1 MTITYTARVANV
13 RFCSFSKLLV
23 LWKGSIYKLLYK
35 EFLVFSFMYAVLSV
49 AYRFVLM
56 EEQKRYFEKLA
67 LYCNHYANLIPM
79 AFVLGF
85 YVTLVVNRWW
95 SQYTSIP
102 LPDRLMC
109 VISGNVHGSDERG
122 RMLRRTMMRYAS
134 LSALLI
140 LRSVSTAVFKRFP
153 TMDHV
158 VEAGFM
164 TRDERKKYE
173 SLHSPYNKYWIPCV
187 WFTNLAAKGRK
198 EGRIRDDNALKLL
211 MEELNTFR
219 AKCSLLFHYDW
230 ISIPLVYTQVV
241 TIAVYSFFMTCL
253 IGRQFLDPAQGY
265 AGHDIDLYV
274 PVFTL
279 LQFFFYAGWLK
290 VAEQLINPF
299 GEDDDDFETNRLI
312 DRNFQGCIDCSCD
325 CCIQVS
331 MMAVDD
337 MYQDLPL
344 MEKDRYWNESNPR
357 PPYTAATVFVL
368 QKPSFQ
374 GSTFDMTIS
383 KDDMHF
389 QPMEDIEENLEGG
402 NRHHVPL
409 FSRLLPGGPSP
420 ASFHSNIARSS
431 RPFQLLKRRNSV
443 SSDASMYSCLC
454 QDTQS
459 TVCSCCTYNDHK
471 PLTKIHFLSENSE
484 LERKETEAETN
495 SLNFSEQTSEEK
507 VPDSEFQGFG
517 REVSN
522 CKDGLLDTPI
532 KDGDATLEADPH
544 SLPMI
549 SSINISGEGIPH
561 GGDLVFSYDPHI
573 NQFESSEDH
582 DCRIQSPL
590 VTQPVQKS
598 PDHSYP
604 TMETIPVTFPAK
616 TPGSPLL
623 SCNSNTPLS
632 ADTSFVETCTY
643 RVTYGLQRPVV
654 GGKSEP
660 RLLPLSPAE
669 EEPGEKSEWSRTTKR
684 SLRADGAEDES
695 TPLHISE
702 PLCVNGREPVHS
714 KTPSRL

>member
-35 EFLVFSFMYAVLSV
+35 EFLVFSFMYAVLSL
-49 AYRFVLM
+49 AYRFLLL
-56 EEQKRYFEKLA
+56 EDQKRYFEKLA

-95 SQYTSIP
+95 NQYTSIP

-109 VISGNVHGSDERG
+109 VISGNVHGEDERG

-140 LRSVSTAVFKRFP
+140 LRSVSTAVIKRFP

-164 TRDERKKYE
+164 TRDERKKFE
-173 SLHSPYNKYWIPCV
+173 SLHSPFNKYWIPCV
-187 WFTNLAAKGRK
+187 WFTNLVATGRK
-198 EGRIRDDNALKLL
+198 EGRIKDDSALKLL

-241 TIAVYSFFMTCL
+241 TIAVYSFFLTCL

-265 AGHDIDLYV
+265 TGHDIDLYV

-312 DRNFQGCIDCSCD
+312 DRNF
-325 CCIQVS
+325 QVS

-389 QPMEDIEENLEGG
+389 QPMEEIEENKEEG
-402 NRHHVPL
+402 NSQHAPL
-409 FSRLLPGGPSP
+409 FSHLLPSAPSS
-420 ASFHSNIARSS
+420 ASNLPRSTH
-431 RPFQLLKRRNSV
+431 PFQLLKRRNSA
-443 SSDASMYSCLC
+443 SSDTSVYSCLC

-459 TVCSCCTYNDHK
+459 TVCGTYRQHK
-471 PLTKIHFLSENSE
+471 PLTNIHFVSEGTQLGRKEAMTNCLKVGERKSENSDVE
-484 LERKETEAETN
+484 
-495 SLNFSEQTSEEK
+495 
-507 VPDSEFQGFG
+507 GFG
-517 REVSN
+517 RI
-522 CKDGLLDTPI
+522 DTE
-532 KDGDATLEADPH
+532 KKGELSH
-544 SLPMI
+544 SLTEDKVNVDTDPIHSSSISSTDVYKEGMPPEEDPRLAVHQVESFEKEDCRFQSVPTSRPVQNVPAHCPPVTETSLTAFWGNSSSPPPSTLINTTSPKSAHTYRGTHGVQQLMI
-549 SSINISGEGIPH
+549 SAKIE
-561 GGDLVFSYDPHI
+561 
-573 NQFESSEDH
+573 
-582 DCRIQSPL
+582 SPL
-590 VTQPVQKS
+590 TSLRPVQ
-598 PDHSYP
+598 
-604 TMETIPVTFPAK
+604 
-616 TPGSPLL
+616 
-623 SCNSNTPLS
+623 
-632 ADTSFVETCTY
+632 
-643 RVTYGLQRPVV
+643 
-654 GGKSEP
+654 
-660 RLLPLSPAE
+660 
-669 EEPGEKSEWSRTTKR
+669 EPGEKPDWPQGAKWSLQGDDIHDKW
-684 SLRADGAEDES
+684 S
-695 TPLHISE
+695 PLHVSE
-702 PLCVNGREPVHS
+702 PLYINGKESDCP
-714 KTPSRL
+714 KTPSQL

>member
-109 VISGNVHGSDERG
+109 VISGNVHGTDERG

-140 LRSVSTAVFKRFP
+140 LRSVSTAVIKRFP

-187 WFTNLAAKGRK
+187 WFTNLAANGRK

-312 DRNFQGCIDCSCD
+312 DRNFQ
-325 CCIQVS
+325 VS

-389 QPMEDIEENLEGG
+389 QPMEEIEENMEQG

-409 FSRLLPGGPSP
+409 FSRLLPTGPSP
-420 ASFHSNIARSS
+420 ASFRSNIARTA
-431 RPFQLLKRRNSV
+431 RPFHLLKRRNSV

-459 TVCSCCTYNDHK
+459 TVCSCGTYTDHK
-471 PLTKIHFLSENSE
+471 PLTKIHFLSEDAQPDGRGSE
-484 LERKETEAETN
+484 AGE
-495 SLNFSEQTSEEK
+495 SGLNLGGEEK
-507 VPDSEFQGFG
+507 AGTPSAGSAPALQAFG
-517 REVSN
+517 R
-522 CKDGLLDTPI
+522 DGPPDTPSRA
-532 KDGDATLEADPH
+532 GGSAAAAWEADGP
-544 SLPMI
+544 
-549 SSINISGEGIPH
+549 SSPAAGEGAPRPILPC
-561 GGDLVFSYDPHI
+561 DPHVGGH
-573 NQFESSEDH
+573 QERG
-582 DCRIQSPL
+582 CGGQSPPGRGRPAGE
-590 VTQPVQKS
+590 TTPPVAFS
-598 PDHSYP
+598 
-604 TMETIPVTFPAK
+604 ARR
-616 TPGSPLL
+616 PGSPLL
-623 SCNSNTPLS
+623 LLLPPTPTPSYPYPGLP
-632 ADTSFVETCTY
+632 ADAGFVETCP
-643 RVTYGLQRPVV
+643 RP
-654 GGKSEP
+654 GAHGHP
-660 RLLPLSPAE
+660 LRLPLAPAQLVVAAAAAAAKR
-669 EEPGEKSEWSRTTKR
+669 PLCGSAGGSE
-684 SLRADGAEDES
+684 DGS
-695 TPLHISE
+695 SPLHSPE
-702 PLCVNGREPVHS
+702 PLRVNGREPPHS
-714 KTPSRL
+714 NPPTPGCQGERSEQGLD

>member
-35 EFLVFSFMYAVLSV
+35 EFLVFSFMYAVLSI
-49 AYRFVLM
+49 AYRFLFL

-95 SQYTSIP
+95 NQYTSIP

-109 VISGNVHGSDERG
+109 VISGNVHGADERG
-122 RMLRRTMMRYAS
+122 RLLRRTMMRYAS

-140 LRSVSTAVFKRFP
+140 LRSVSTAVIKRFP

-164 TRDERKKYE
+164 TKEERKKYE

-198 EGRIRDDNALKLL
+198 EGRIKDDSALKLL

-241 TIAVYSFFMTCL
+241 TIAVYSFFLTCL

-265 AGHDIDLYV
+265 AGHDIDLYI

-299 GEDDDDFETNRLI
+299 GEDDDDFETNHLI
-312 DRNFQGCIDCSCD
+312 DRNF
-325 CCIQVS
+325 QVS

-389 QPMEDIEENLEGG
+389 QPMEEIEENREEGG
-402 NRHHVPL
+402 TQHAPL
-409 FSRLLPGGPSP
+409 FSRLLPSVPSP
-420 ASFHSNIARSS
+420 ASNVPRSARH
-431 RPFQLLKRRNSV
+431 FQLLKRRNSV

-454 QDTQS
+454 QDTQT
-459 TVCSCCTYNDHK
+459 TVCSCGTDSEHK
-471 PLTKIHFLSENSE
+471 PLAQLHFLSEDAWRGGKESATNCPQVG
-484 LERKETEAETN
+484 ERK
-495 SLNFSEQTSEEK
+495 SEDQGTGRPEMQSRSECAPPLPLAKE
-507 VPDSEFQGFG
+507 DQLS
-517 REVSN
+517 VSASIPAQE
-522 CKDGLLDTPI
+522 GLSHR
-532 KDGDATLEADPH
+532 GDL
-544 SLPMI
+544 I
-549 SSINISGEGIPH
+549 SSYDAPASAEGP
-561 GGDLVFSYDPHI
+561 L
-573 NQFESSEDH
+573 EKR
-582 DCRIQSPL
+582 DCRFLSPPGRVPL
-590 VTQPVQKS
+590 HNHPVKETS
-598 PDHSYP
+598 PPPFWEP
-604 TMETIPVTFPAK
+604 TTSVLSNVSSVE
-616 TPGSPLL
+616 GSRTHRGSHGLQQLIDAPLL
-623 SCNSNTPLS
+623 S
-632 ADTSFVETCTY
+632 
-643 RVTYGLQRPVV
+643 
-654 GGKSEP
+654 
-660 RLLPLSPAE
+660 LSPAE
-669 EEPGEKSEWSRTTKR
+669 EEPGEKTEWPRVVKR
-684 SLRADGAEDES
+684 SLRGDDVQEKRSRLQVSES
-695 TPLHISE
+695 LQ
-702 PLCVNGREPVHS
+702 VNGGEAESR
-714 KTPSRL
+714 TPSEL